1 MKRPLLA
8 AVVTVL
14 VLAAAACS
22 AEHETGAAGGGEGAV
37 VERIA
42 DGDTLSLESGD
53 RVRLVQIDAT
63 ELGEG
68 ECYSEEATGALD
80 KLAPPGTRVRLEA
93 DPSLDQ
99 VDQYGRLLRYV
110 HVGDRNVNLEL
121 VRRGAAA
128 PYFFHGEHGRY
139 ASELEN
145 AGEAARDAG
154 RGMWGACR
162 VAWNPERSATAQ
174 FR

>member
-1 MKRPLLA
+1 LLLA
-8 AVVTVL
+8 VIAVL
-14 VLAAAACS
+14 VLTAVACS
-22 AEHETGAAGGGEGAV
+22 AEHESGAV
-37 VERIA
+37 DFGGTVVDHVA
-42 DGDTLSLESGD
+42 DGDTLELESGD

-68 ECYSEEATGALD
+68 ECYSEEAMAALEQ
-80 KLAPPGTRVRLEA
+80 LAPPGTRVRLEA
-93 DPSLDQ
+93 DPNLDQ
-99 VDQYGRLLRYV
+99 VDRYGRLLRYV

-128 PYFFHGEHGRY
+128 PYFFHGEHGKY

-145 AGEAARDAG
+145 AGEAAREAG

-162 VAWNPERSATAQ
+162 VVWNPERSATAQ
-174 FR
+174 PR

>member
-1 MKRPLLA
+1 M
-8 AVVTVL
+8 
-14 VLAAAACS
+14 
-22 AEHETGAAGGGEGAV
+22 
-37 VERIA
+37 
-42 DGDTLSLESGD
+42 
-53 RVRLVQIDAT
+53 
-63 ELGEG
+63 
-68 ECYSEEATGALD
+68 
-80 KLAPPGTRVRLEA
+80 
-93 DPSLDQ
+93 
-99 VDQYGRLLRYV
+99 DQYGRLLRYV

-162 VAWNPERSATAQ
+162 VAWNPERSATA
-174 FR
+174 RAALKRSVGAGSHPAREPAPTRRA

>member
-1 MKRPLLA
+1 MKRRLFVAVIAGLA
-8 AVVTVL
+8 LT
-14 VLAAAACS
+14 AAACS
-22 AEHETGAAGGGEGAV
+22 AEHETGAAGAGEAV
-37 VERIA
+37 VDHVA
-42 DGDTLSLESGD
+42 DGDTLELESGD

-68 ECYSEEATGALD
+68 ECYSEEATGALEE
-80 KLAPPGTRVRLEA
+80 LAPPGTRVRLEA

-128 PYFFHGEHGRY
+128 PYFFHGDHGRY

-145 AGEAARDAG
+145 AGKAARDAG
-154 RGMWGACR
+154 RGIWGACR
-162 VAWNPERSATAQ
+162 VAWNPERSATALY
-174 FR
+174 R

>member
-1 MKRPLLA
+1 MKRLLLA
-8 AVVTVL
+8 AVIA
-14 VLAAAACS
+14 VLALTAVACS
-22 AEHETGAAGGGEGAV
+22 AENETDAAGEGGGAI

-42 DGDTLSLESGD
+42 DGDTLELESGD

-68 ECYSEEATGALD
+68 ECYSEEAMDTLEE
-80 KLAPPGTRVRLEA
+80 LAPVGSRVRLEA

-99 VDQYGRLLRYV
+99 VDRYGRLLRYV
-110 HVGDRNVNLEL
+110 HAGDRNVNLEL

-128 PYFFHGEHGRY
+128 PYFFHGERGKY
-139 ASELEN
+139 ASEFEN